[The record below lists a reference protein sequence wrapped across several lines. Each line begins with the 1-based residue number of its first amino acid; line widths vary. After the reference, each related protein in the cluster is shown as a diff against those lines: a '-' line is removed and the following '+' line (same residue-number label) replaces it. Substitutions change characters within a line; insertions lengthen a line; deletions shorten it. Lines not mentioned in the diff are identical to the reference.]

1 MARDQGADEA
11 REYEPGQPGMYE
23 LEFPAPQLSS
33 SDGRGPVLVH
43 ALEGFSDA
51 GHAIRLAAAH
61 LKAALDTELVAS
73 FAIDEL
79 LDYRSRRPLM
89 TFKTDH
95 FTHSDDPELSLYALR
110 DSIGTPFLLLAGL
123 EPDLKWERFITAVR
137 LLAER
142 LGVRQT
148 IGLGTV
154 PMAVPHT
161 RPITMTAHSNNREL
175 ISDFQPSISEIQ
187 VPGSASNLLEYRMAQ
202 HGHEV
207 VGFTVHVPHYL
218 TQTDY
223 PAAAQALLE
232 QVAKTG
238 SLQLPLAVLIA
249 GRIVGKAIGTTSLGH
264 DLPNVLRILDDLPEP
279 TASAAFG
286 RTLRAVVDWRGQ
298 MVTMLD
304 RCYLTEAIPV
314 QIIWGTKDV
323 VLPVRHA
330 HMAHAAM
337 PGSQLEIFEGS
348 GHFPFHDDP
357 ARFIDIVE
365 RFMDTTEPA
374 EYDQAALRALLRRG
388 GGEAT
393 VTGSADTRVAV
404 LNAIGSNE
412 RSAT

>member
-187 VPGSASNLLEYRMAQ
+187 VPVALPTYWNTGWPSTVMRSSGSPCTSRTISRRPTIPRPPKRCSNKWPR
-202 HGHEV
+202 
-207 VGFTVHVPHYL
+207 P
-218 TQTDY
+218 
-223 PAAAQALLE
+223 
-232 QVAKTG
+232 
-238 SLQLPLAVLIA
+238 VLCSC
-249 GRIVGKAIGTTSLGH
+249 RW
-264 DLPNVLRILDDLPEP
+264 P
-279 TASAAFG
+279 
-286 RTLRAVVDWRGQ
+286 
-298 MVTMLD
+298 
-304 RCYLTEAIPV
+304 C
-314 QIIWGTKDV
+314 
-323 VLPVRHA
+323 
-330 HMAHAAM
+330 
-337 PGSQLEIFEGS
+337 
-348 GHFPFHDDP
+348 
-357 ARFIDIVE
+357 
-365 RFMDTTEPA
+365 
-374 EYDQAALRALLRRG
+374 
-388 GGEAT
+388 
-393 VTGSADTRVAV
+393 
-404 LNAIGSNE
+404 
-412 RSAT
+412 